1 MEEKY
6 LNKLKK
12 ILNSY
17 HELSESSFA
26 LILQNCEIKSHPADV
41 YISCEHK
48 SDSSEYFLLEGILH
62 SCHYAESGENIT
74 TGFYLPGTVI
84 TPHFARTI
92 MGKSIF
98 SLKFLTEG
106 VLCSFPVR
114 VLDELRSRIEDIR
127 IFGKKVVEQELTRS
141 VRQNLSFRTESA
153 KERLINL
160 RMEYPNLENM
170 VPHTSI
176 ASFLGITPVS
186 FSRLRN
192 TLSKEQHH
200 LLSNDKRNP
209 PQIK

>member
-6 LNKLKK
+6 LKKLKE

-26 LILQNCEIKSHPADV
+26 LIVQNCEIKSHPAEV
-41 YISCEHK
+41 YISGEDK
-48 SDSSEYFLLEGILH
+48 PDSSEYFLLEGIVH

-74 TGFYLPGTVI
+74 TGFYLSGTVI

-92 MGKSIF
+92 MGKSIY
-98 SLKFLTEG
+98 SLQFLTKG
-106 VLCSFPVR
+106 VLCSVPVS

-141 VRQNLSFRTESA
+141 VRQDLSFRTESA
-153 KERLINL
+153 KERLVNL
-160 RMEYPNLENM
+160 RLEFPNLENL

-192 TLSKEQHH
+192 TLAKEQQY
-200 LLSNDKRNP
+200 LLSNDKINP
-209 PQIK
+209 PQLK